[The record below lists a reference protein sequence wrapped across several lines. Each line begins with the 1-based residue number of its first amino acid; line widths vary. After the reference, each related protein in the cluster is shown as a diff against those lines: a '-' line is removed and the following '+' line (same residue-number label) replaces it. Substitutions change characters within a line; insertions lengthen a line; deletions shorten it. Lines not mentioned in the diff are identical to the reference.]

1 MSETVTTVT
10 STIARRGGQ
19 ATQHQLVVHSV
30 ALTLTA
36 LCLRFAGMG
45 EGADEGAV
53 AREALQELSRAT
65 DARLAQLEARQG
77 AAEKYLTQIGSAQV
91 QYQ

>member
-1 MSETVTTVT
+1 
-10 STIARRGGQ
+10 
-19 ATQHQLVVHSV
+19 
-30 ALTLTA
+30 
-36 LCLRFAGMG
+36 MG

-53 AREALQELSRAT
+53 PREALQELSRAT